1 MQRAINTKPRQVNNF
16 GLAFVFLSFS
26 VIAVQL
32 INYIITVTP
41 AAQDAVLNVADG
53 TTIAVSSLR
62 SSYLTLVIIS
72 LLVYGGTWFGLIRS
86 MNWARWIAV
95 ILAIITAALAVQ
107 GFAQVVA
114 ADFSDMVGL
123 GVSLAQLIAAGWVLS
138 LAFQHDV
145 HQWYAKKIK
154 AQQQS

>member
-53 TTIAVSSLR
+53 TTIAVSSKELV
-62 SSYLTLVIIS
+62 SDAGDYLAVGPADM
-72 LLVYGGTWFGLIRS
+72 VYLIRS
-86 MNWARWIAV
+86 
-95 ILAIITAALAVQ
+95 
-107 GFAQVVA
+107 
-114 ADFSDMVGL
+114 
-123 GVSLAQLIAAGWVLS
+123 
-138 LAFQHDV
+138 
-145 HQWYAKKIK
+145 
-154 AQQQS
+154 

>member
-1 MQRAINTKPRQVNNF
+1 MQRAINTKPRQVNNV
-16 GLAFVFLSFS
+16 GLVFVFLSFS

-145 HQWYAKKIK
+145 HQ
-154 AQQQS
+154 